1 MRIGI
6 DVSAL
11 AKRERT
17 GVARYGVA
25 LLDALLPLA
34 ERDTFVLGCRLS
46 RMRRA
51 RFRYAPRRANATLRW
66 FVDVAPR
73 LALGDLDVFHGLD
86 ARIPARAP
94 FPCVATLHDVGAVEL
109 DAIANSGFRAK
120 KHDAFATLA
129 RDARRIVCVSAATR
143 DAFRQ
148 RYAVPLERFAV
159 IHHGVDARFG
169 PVDAAATESLRARL
183 ALPRRYVLFVGLLST
198 RKNLVP
204 LVHAF
209 GTVARELG
217 DVALV
222 LAGGSGH
229 GHVELDAVIAH
240 SPVRDRIVRPGFIA
254 DADLPA
260 LYAGARAF
268 VFPGLTEGFGM
279 PMLEAMACGTPVLA
293 HAAPVTTEV
302 AADAATTIDA
312 RDVDAIATALRT
324 AVLDDAWHARFVTLG
339 RARAASF
346 TWEAA
351 ARKTLE
357 VYRAV
362 ASE

>member
-1 MRIGI
+1 MHIGI

-34 ERDTFVLGCRLS
+34 ANDTFVLGCRLS
-46 RMRRA
+46 RLRRA
-51 RFRYAPRRANATLRW
+51 RFRYAPRHANSTMRW
-66 FVDVAPR
+66 FVDAAPR

-86 ARIPARAP
+86 ARIPNRAP

-109 DAIANSGFRAK
+109 EAIANSGFRAK

-129 RDARRIVCVSAATR
+129 REARRIVCVSAATR

-148 RYAVPLERFAV
+148 RYAVPIERFAV
-159 IHHGVDARFG
+159 VHHGVDDRFR
-169 PVDAAATESLRARL
+169 PAAAATIDALRARL
-183 ALPRRYVLFVGLLST
+183 ALPRRYALFVGLLST
-198 RKNLVP
+198 RKNLIP

-209 GTVARELG
+209 ERVAAELG
-217 DVALV
+217 DAALV
-222 LAGGSGH
+222 LAGGLGH
-229 GHVELDAVIAH
+229 GHVELDDVIAR
-240 SPVRDRIVRPGFIA
+240 SRVGDRIVRPGFIA

-260 LYAGARAF
+260 LYSGARAF

-279 PMLEAMACGTPVLA
+279 PMLEAMASGTPVLA
-293 HAAPVTTEV
+293 HDAAVTHEV
-302 AADAATTIDA
+302 AGDAATTFDA
-312 RDVDAIATALRT
+312 RDVDAIASTLRT
-324 AVLDDAWHARFVTLG
+324 AIHDDAWHARFVALG
-339 RARAASF
+339 RARAAQF

-362 ASE
+362 ATE